1 MARLTAEDRLFKL
14 LEDNFK
20 ELKKDLADNT
30 KKQTA
35 GFKHVK
41 GRLTRLEKEV
51 FPAVPKTTANLDP
64 WYRDPKI
71 IRILTFLAL
80 ALLLIVAM
88 AANVDIGELLV

>member
-1 MARLTAEDRLFKL
+1 MARLSAEDRLFKL

-51 FPAVPKTTANLDP
+51 FPTTPKTTASLES

-71 IRILTFLAL
+71 LRILTFLAL
-80 ALLLIVAM
+80 ALLLLIAM
-88 AANVDIGELLV
+88 AANVDIGKLLV